1 MTAVVL
7 IALPMQNDISS
18 YLPVVSALLPMAY
31 QISAEPKP
39 DRPLPDQPTPDQ
51 SAPGEPTPDEPA
63 AEDAGAA
70 DPREEDPILED
81 LAVEDA
87 AADAVVEDAVVDEPG
102 PGTVT
107 QVAAALPGMNLAG
120 TFTAKVVTWDASAAA
135 TRLGQQDA
143 ARHLAEA
150 GLKWVSTGGCT
161 DRRGSSC
168 TSLES
173 IRYGTLMRLID
184 LKRAS
189 DCDITVTGGTEV
201 GHSTGRYSHG
211 NGYKVDIA
219 HNKCIDA
226 YIKGKFRR
234 QKSRGDGSALYRP
247 PSDSV
252 TPSAVYADER
262 THWDIFFP

>member
-1 MTAVVL
+1 M
-7 IALPMQNDISS
+7 
-18 YLPVVSALLPMAY
+18 
-31 QISAEPKP
+31 
-39 DRPLPDQPTPDQ
+39 
-51 SAPGEPTPDEPA
+51 
-63 AEDAGAA
+63 
-70 DPREEDPILED
+70 ED
-81 LAVEDA
+81 LVVE
-87 AADAVVEDAVVDEPG
+87 DAVVEDAVVDEPG
-102 PGTVT
+102 SEMVT
-107 QVAAALPGMNLAG
+107 QVAVALPGMSQAG
-120 TFTAKVVTWDASAAA
+120 AFTAKVVTWDASAAA

-150 GLKWVSTGGCT
+150 GLRWVSTGRCT
-161 DRRGSSC
+161 DRRRSSC
-168 TSLES
+168 TSLDS
-173 IRYGTLMRLID
+173 IRYGTLMRLIE

-247 PSDSV
+247 PSDSA